1 MNGRGAARRRKT
13 SRPRFLAA
21 GLAAAWLLVLPSSA
35 RAQALEDEMQATVR
49 RYVDAQAHQLN
60 LISPRNFR
68 RAADRLARAQ
78 QEHREGGR
86 IEEIREKLRES
97 NEALGQAEALREIGE
112 VLMREALAA
121 RAGALAANAPEF
133 AEPEWAAAEKKAEDT
148 GRKVED
154 GNQNDARARARE
166 AEQLYREA
174 ELQAVRNSV
183 LGQARR
189 LRDAALE
196 ARAET
201 YAPRT
206 LAEAD
211 TLMAR
216 ADASIG
222 QNPAEP
228 SSASE
233 LANRAASTYEHATWL
248 AVLADSLR
256 RREVAAEDLIHR
268 YERELGTIAEP
279 FGFEPEYSR
288 GSEPVA
294 AQIVASV
301 HSLQEDRRRLESS
314 LADREEEIRL
324 LQVAVDSM
332 EASLARL
339 EEREATVSA
348 ELRERERRE
357 QTLREVQALFDSQEA
372 EIIVGVDRVTMRLI
386 GLTFDSG
393 SHKIRPEDYSLL
405 TKVQQ
410 GIRAFAGAQIV
421 VEGHTDSQGNDEFN
435 QALSTRRAIA
445 VREYVLANMA
455 ISADRI
461 RAVGYGESRPIARND
476 TADGRARNRRI
487 DVVLELPDGAVDVE
501 PTGS

>member
-1 MNGRGAARRRKT
+1 MNCSKT
-13 SRPRFLAA
+13 VIRYRLLATGSLAA
-21 GLAAAWLLVLPSSA
+21 SLAVIPSSA
-35 RAQALEDEMQATVR
+35 RGQALEDEMQATVQ
-49 RYVDAQAHQLN
+49 RYVEAQAQHLD
-60 LISPRNFR
+60 LVSPRNFS

-86 IEEIREKLRES
+86 IEEIRKKLRES
-97 NEALGQAEALREIGE
+97 NEALGEAEALREIGE

-121 RAGALAANAPEF
+121 RGGALAANAPEF
-133 AEPEWAAAEKKAEDT
+133 AGREWATAEKKAEDA

-154 GNQNDARARARE
+154 GNQNDARTQAGE
-166 AEQLYREA
+166 AETLYREA

-211 TLMAR
+211 TLMGR

-222 QNPAEP
+222 LNPAEP
-228 SSASE
+228 SSAAD
-233 LANRAASTYEHATWL
+233 LASGAAAGYEHATWVAL
-248 AVLADSLR
+248 LADSLR

-268 YERELGTIAEP
+268 YEDELGTIADP
-279 FGFEPEYSR
+279 FGFEPEFAE
-288 GSEPVA
+288 GSGPVT
-294 AQIVASV
+294 AQILASIR
-301 HSLQEDRRRLESS
+301 SLQEDRQRLEST
-314 LADREEEIRL
+314 LADREDEIGL
-324 LQVAVDSM
+324 LRISTDSM
-332 EASLARL
+332 EARLARL
-339 EEREATVSA
+339 EEREASVSA

-357 QTLREVQALFDSQEA
+357 QTLREVQALFDSEEA

-405 TKVQQ
+405 TKVHQ
-410 GIRAFAGAQIV
+410 GIRAFPEAQIV
-421 VEGHTDSQGNDEFN
+421 VEGHTDSQGNDQFN

-461 RAVGYGESRPIARND
+461 RAVGYGEGQPIARND
-476 TADGRARNRRI
+476 TADGRAKNRRI
-487 DVVLELPDGAVDVE
+487 DVVLELSE
-501 PTGS
+501 PVGS